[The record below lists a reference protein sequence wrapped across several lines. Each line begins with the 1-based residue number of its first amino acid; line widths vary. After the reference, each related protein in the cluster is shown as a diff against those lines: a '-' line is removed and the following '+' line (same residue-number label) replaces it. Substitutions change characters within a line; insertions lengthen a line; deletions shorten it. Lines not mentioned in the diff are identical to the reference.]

1 MRVNLRQLVLFE
13 ILYRL
18 VAGAFYIR
26 LVNLLLK
33 ISLRAAGYSYLTMS
47 NLAAFLLRPVTV
59 GCAMVLVLV
68 GAFLLVVELGG
79 LMTAY
84 QAAAYS
90 RRIDVVSIVRGAV
103 GKAVD
108 ELSKRNW
115 QLFLLALASYL
126 MMNSMVLLRLLTRVK
141 PVNFVMAEIWSQ
153 RAGRAGLAAV
163 VAGLVVI
170 GIPTMLVFFACMVE
184 QKRFRDGVRRSME
197 LVKGRWPKALALL
210 FGLNALM
217 VAASVALH
225 LLFVVAAA
233 VCVTLFVDSYAAMAV
248 LAAVCRRLE
257 LVVLAVA
264 SMAAGLVD
272 FGALT
277 VVYYQFETR
286 HSQVKPWDF
295 SYVCRD
301 HLSRKRILAV
311 TGAVA
316 GVSLLF
322 LLDMVCNGFPL
333 DSSVLT
339 ETEITAHRGSSKRA
353 PENTL
358 AALETA
364 IDEMADYAEID
375 VQTTSDGVVVVCHDL
390 NLKRL
395 AGVNRRLGSMTYGEV
410 RDLDV
415 GSRFGADF
423 AGERI
428 PTLEEALDDC
438 KGRIKLNI
446 ELKNIGD
453 RTDLPEQVVEMIR
466 DREMQEQCVIT
477 SVKLDYLVRVKE
489 ADPDLHTGYILP
501 AAYGRY
507 YDNDAFDFIS
517 LRSSFVT
524 LGLVENA
531 HEKGKAVHV
540 WTVNKKSEIEQ
551 MKVLGVD
558 NIITDYPALA
568 REVLYREEA
577 TESLMEY
584 LKMVLR
590 RAFLHAGR
598 EGLPADRVLGN
609 IRPPAIWL

>member
-1 MRVNLRQLVLFE
+1 MKTFFRETYQVLRVNLRQLVLFE

-286 HSQVKPWDF
+286 RSQVKPWDF

-466 DREMQEQCVIT
+466 DREMQEQCVVT

-590 RAFLHAGR
+590 
-598 EGLPADRVLGN
+598 
-609 IRPPAIWL
+609 

>member
-68 GAFLLVVELGG
+68 GAFLMVVELGG
-79 LMTAY
+79 LLTAY

-163 VAGLVVI
+163 VAGLVAI

-184 QKRFRDGVRRSME
+184 QKRFRDGVRRSVE

-375 VQTTSDGVVVVCHDL
+375 VQTTSDG
-390 NLKRL
+390 
-395 AGVNRRLGSMTYGEV
+395 T
-410 RDLDV
+410 
-415 GSRFGADF
+415 
-423 AGERI
+423 
-428 PTLEEALDDC
+428 
-438 KGRIKLNI
+438 
-446 ELKNIGD
+446 
-453 RTDLPEQVVEMIR
+453 
-466 DREMQEQCVIT
+466 
-477 SVKLDYLVRVKE
+477 
-489 ADPDLHTGYILP
+489 
-501 AAYGRY
+501 
-507 YDNDAFDFIS
+507 
-517 LRSSFVT
+517 
-524 LGLVENA
+524 
-531 HEKGKAVHV
+531 
-540 WTVNKKSEIEQ
+540 
-551 MKVLGVD
+551 
-558 NIITDYPALA
+558 
-568 REVLYREEA
+568 
-577 TESLMEY
+577 
-584 LKMVLR
+584 
-590 RAFLHAGR
+590 
-598 EGLPADRVLGN
+598 
-609 IRPPAIWL
+609 

>member
-68 GAFLLVVELGG
+68 GAFLMVVELGG

-217 VAASVALH
+217 VAVSVALH

-272 FGALT
+272 LGALT

-590 RAFLHAGR
+590 
-598 EGLPADRVLGN
+598 
-609 IRPPAIWL
+609 

>member
-1 MRVNLRQLVLFE
+1 MKTFFRETYQVLRVNLRRLVLFE

-68 GAFLLVVELGG
+68 GAFLMVVELGG

-584 LKMVLR
+584 LKIVLR
-590 RAFLHAGR
+590 
-598 EGLPADRVLGN
+598 
-609 IRPPAIWL
+609 

>member
-68 GAFLLVVELGG
+68 GAFLMVVELGG
-79 LMTAY
+79 LLTAY

-163 VAGLVVI
+163 VAGLVAI

-184 QKRFRDGVRRSME
+184 QKRFRDGVRRSVE

-264 SMAAGLVD
+264 IMAAGLVD

-415 GSRFGADF
+415 GSWFGPDF
-423 AGERI
+423 AGEQI

-489 ADPDLHTGYILP
+489 ADLHTGYILP

-590 RAFLHAGR
+590 
-598 EGLPADRVLGN
+598 
-609 IRPPAIWL
+609 

>member
-68 GAFLLVVELGG
+68 GAFLMVVELGG
-79 LMTAY
+79 LLTAY

-163 VAGLVVI
+163 VAGLVAI

-184 QKRFRDGVRRSME
+184 QKRFRDGVRRSVE

-415 GSRFGADF
+415 GSWFGPDF
-423 AGERI
+423 AGEQI

-501 AAYGRY
+501 VAYGRY

-590 RAFLHAGR
+590 
-598 EGLPADRVLGN
+598 
-609 IRPPAIWL
+609 

>member
-1 MRVNLRQLVLFE
+1 MKTFFRETYQVLRVNLRQLVLFE

-558 NIITDYPALA
+558 NIITDYPVLA

-590 RAFLHAGR
+590 
-598 EGLPADRVLGN
+598 
-609 IRPPAIWL
+609 

>member
-153 RAGRAGLAAV
+153 RAGRAGLAA
-163 VAGLVVI
+163 LVVI

-286 HSQVKPWDF
+286 RSQVKPWDF

-466 DREMQEQCVIT
+466 DREMQEQCVVT
-477 SVKLDYLVRVKE
+477 SVKLDYLARVKE

-558 NIITDYPALA
+558 NIITD
-568 REVLYREEA
+568 
-577 TESLMEY
+577 
-584 LKMVLR
+584 
-590 RAFLHAGR
+590 
-598 EGLPADRVLGN
+598 
-609 IRPPAIWL
+609 

>member
-68 GAFLLVVELGG
+68 GAFLMVVELGG
-79 LMTAY
+79 LLTAY

-163 VAGLVVI
+163 VAGLVAI

-184 QKRFRDGVRRSME
+184 QKRFRDGVRRSVE

-415 GSRFGADF
+415 GSWFGPDF
-423 AGERI
+423 AGEQI

-466 DREMQEQCVIT
+466 AREMQEPSVIT
-477 SVKLDYLVRVKE
+477 SEKLDYLVRVKAE
-489 ADPDLHTGYILP
+489 DRDLHTGYILP

-590 RAFLHAGR
+590 
-598 EGLPADRVLGN
+598 
-609 IRPPAIWL
+609 

>member
-13 ILYRL
+13 VLYRL

-33 ISLRAAGYSYLTMS
+33 ASLRAAGYSYLTMS

-68 GAFLLVVELGG
+68 GAILMVVELGG
-79 LMTAY
+79 LITAY

-103 GKAVD
+103 GKAAD

-126 MMNSMVLLRLLTRVK
+126 MMNSLVLLRLLTRVK

-153 RAGRAGLAAV
+153 NAGRAGLVAV
-163 VAGLVVI
+163 TAGLVVI

-197 LVKGRWPKALALL
+197 LVKGRWPGALALL
-210 FGLNALM
+210 FGLNGLM
-217 VAASVALH
+217 VTAFVALH
-225 LLFVVAAA
+225 VLFVVAAA
-233 VCVTLFVDSYAAMAV
+233 VCVTLFVDSYASMAV

-257 LVVLAVA
+257 LIVLAAA
-264 SMAAGLVD
+264 SVAAGIVD

-286 HSQVKPWDF
+286 HSRVKPWDF
-295 SYVCRD
+295 SWVCRE
-301 HLSRKRILAV
+301 HMSRKRILAV

-316 GVSLLF
+316 GISLLF

-375 VQTTSDGVVVVCHDL
+375 VQVTSDGVVVVCHDL

-395 AGVNRRLGSMTYGEV
+395 AGVNRRLGNMTYDQV
-410 RDLDV
+410 RELDV
-415 GSRFGADF
+415 GSHFGADF

-453 RTDLPEQVVEMIR
+453 KTDLPEQVVEMIR
-466 DREMQEQCVIT
+466 DKEMQEQCVIT

-489 ADPDLHTGYILP
+489 ADADLHTGYILP
-501 AAYGRY
+501 AGYGRY

-517 LRSSFVT
+517 LRSSFASP
-524 LGLVENA
+524 GLVENA
-531 HEKGKAVHV
+531 HERGKAVHV

-590 RAFLHAGR
+590 
-598 EGLPADRVLGN
+598 
-609 IRPPAIWL
+609 

>member
-1 MRVNLRQLVLFE
+1 MKTFFRETYQVLRVNLRQLVLFE

-68 GAFLLVVELGG
+68 GAFLMVVELGG
-79 LMTAY
+79 LLTAY

-90 RRIDVVSIVRGAV
+90 RRIDVVSIVRGAFA
-103 GKAVD
+103 KAVD
-108 ELSKRNW
+108 KLSKRNW

-163 VAGLVVI
+163 VAGLVAI

-184 QKRFRDGVRRSME
+184 QKRFRDGVRRSVE

-415 GSRFGADF
+415 GSWFGPDF
-423 AGERI
+423 AGEQI

-590 RAFLHAGR
+590 
-598 EGLPADRVLGN
+598 
-609 IRPPAIWL
+609 

>member
-1 MRVNLRQLVLFE
+1 MKTFFRETYQVLRVNLRQLVLFE

-184 QKRFRDGVRRSME
+184 QKRFRDGVRRSVE

-286 HSQVKPWDF
+286 RSQVKPWDF

-466 DREMQEQCVIT
+466 DREMQEQCVVT

-590 RAFLHAGR
+590 
-598 EGLPADRVLGN
+598 
-609 IRPPAIWL
+609 